1 MKISKFFS
9 LFFLKNSYVFRN
21 VLLDKNASLGPKNPM
36 YVLEKI
42 QSDIIKEHFISKECI
57 PKRYDQVTIICHC
70 YLYLPITMVIV
81 KLWSKQEFWLKSNQ
95 ISFAF
100 LIKLTKN
107 HVRPMASLAKQLIV
121 SVYPWGISGK
131 KSTST
136 LVSTRTEKTNVITL
150 TPIPNNHHKNKKE
163 IQNHLL
169 HAHWQK
175 PGTQTRHDRRFH
187 PCDRALTEDYA

>member
-1 MKISKFFS
+1 
-9 LFFLKNSYVFRN
+9 
-21 VLLDKNASLGPKNPM
+21 M
-36 YVLEKI
+36 YVLEKF

-100 LIKLTKN
+100 QIKLTKN

-169 HAHWQK
+169 HAHWQNRARK
-175 PGTQTRHDRRFH
+175 HTMIEGTI
-187 PCDRALTEDYA
+187 RAMERWLRTTLRASRLDCAGCE